1 MELNEAELLLL
12 DFLKDIKG
20 VINFKAIQG
29 RTLPFESPKQ
39 KFLDLVTVW
48 VNTSSNKIIDIR
60 FATNQHIVSKPN
72 SYLLM
77 SLPDPKSSN
86 KLLAFHKYLMD
97 DLKFDNS
104 GQLHHNLINGMF
116 RYTKR
121 RNYSG
126 LENTMTQ
133 CSLQMNCKLSSIE
146 LINLAELLND

>member
-1 MELNEAELLLL
+1 MEPNQAELLLL
-12 DFLKDIKG
+12 EFLKDIK
-20 VINFKAIQG
+20 VAINFKAIQG

-48 VNTSSNKIIDIR
+48 VNISSNKIIDIR
-60 FATNQHIVSKPN
+60 FATSQHIVSKPN

-86 KLLAFHKYLMD
+86 KLLAFHKHMMEVSPL
-97 DLKFDNS
+97 NS
-104 GQLHHNLINGMF
+104 GQLYHNLMNGMF

-126 LENTMTQ
+126 LEDTLTQ